1 MATLSRARP
10 PATRSASFELARF
23 LPYRLSVV
31 TERISRL
38 VARTYAERF
47 GLSVAEW
54 RVIAHLGYSTR
65 LSPLAVAE
73 RTAMDKVKVSRAL
86 ATLTARR
93 LVRREA
99 NPHDGRGAILTLTP
113 SGRSVYER
121 IVPSALAMERTI
133 LDALEPTEVARL
145 TDLLDRLDAH
155 VAHLERETRV
165 ASAT

>member
-10 PATRSASFELARF
+10 PATRSAPFELARF

-31 TERISRL
+31 TEQISRL

-86 ATLTARR
+86 ARLTARR
-93 LVRREA
+93 LVHREA
-99 NPHDGRGAILTLTP
+99 NPHDGRGAILTLTS

-133 LDALEPTEVARL
+133 LGALEPAEVARL
-145 TDLLDRLDAH
+145 TGLLDRLEAR
-155 VAHLERETRV
+155 VALLERETRAV
-165 ASAT
+165 PAT

>member
-10 PATRSASFELARF
+10 PATRSAPFELARF

-31 TERISRL
+31 TEQISRL

-65 LSPLAVAE
+65 LSPLVVAE

-86 ATLTARR
+86 ARLTARR

-99 NPHDGRGAILTLTP
+99 NLDDGRGSILTLTP

-121 IVPSALAMERTI
+121 IVPTALAMERTI
-133 LDALEPTEVARL
+133 LDALEPGEVARL
-145 TDLLDRLDAH
+145 TDLLGRLEAH
-155 VAHLERETRV
+155 VAQLERAGRAAP
-165 ASAT
+165 AS